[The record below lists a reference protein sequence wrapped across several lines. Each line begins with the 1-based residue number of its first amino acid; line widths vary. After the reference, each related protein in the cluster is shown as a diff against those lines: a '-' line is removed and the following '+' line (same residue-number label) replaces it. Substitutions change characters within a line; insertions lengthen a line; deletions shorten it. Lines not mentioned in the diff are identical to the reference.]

1 MMGLRRRWVVAP
13 FKSERQR
20 RWMWANKPRMARAW
34 AEETGGGKPKPASRT
49 NQERRRRKKK

>member
-1 MMGLRRRWVVAP
+1 MMGSRRRWVVAP

-34 AEETGGGKPKPASRT
+34 AEETKQGQSKAKRT
-49 NQERRRRKKK
+49 NQERRRRAKK